1 MSEAAVSILSKM
13 SMYRNNWKNIV
24 ITHPGNHKISYM
36 ANKNQNYQGNSK
48 VSMAAMKFFFVCVFV
63 NYIIPSITTYY
74 WYKMLDIF
82 SCIFPT

>member
-48 VSMAAMKFFFVCVFV
+48 VSMAAMKFFFCVCIRQLHYTINNNLLLVQ
-63 NYIIPSITTYY
+63 NA
-74 WYKMLDIF
+74 
-82 SCIFPT
+82 